1 MRLTIHQKTKI
12 YCSIIFFISTAC
24 SFNEKQK
31 LNTEKKNTETDEEEE
46 EKFDK
51 RENALF
57 FEGVTTK

>member
-1 MRLTIHQKTKI
+1 MQFQRKKNCIQ
-12 YCSIIFFISTAC
+12 
-24 SFNEKQK
+24 
-31 LNTEKKNTETDEEEE
+31 KKNTETDEEEE